1 MRVIQTLALSL
12 LAAACLA
19 SGSALAQSDDGAWS
33 RWAPGGY
40 RIFPNITYLTANNVD
55 LKVDVYRPRY
65 AEGPLPTV
73 IYIHGGG
80 WVGGSK
86 EASAFQL
93 LPYLEQ
99 GWAAVNVQY
108 RLARISP
115 APAAVEDSRCALQ
128 WVAANAEQFGF
139 DMEHLVVT
147 GNSAGGHLSLT
158 TGMLD
163 AEVGLDRQCPGSQ
176 TPDVAAIVNWYGIT
190 DVGDL
195 LAGENERGYA
205 VRWLGS
211 LPDRYDIAARV
222 SPLNMVNPN
231 LPPIITI
238 HGDADA
244 VVPYEHAV
252 QLHRALDEVGVTN
265 ELITVPGGGHGGFT
279 RNEYRDIYQSIFDF
293 LDVNGLDD

>member
-1 MRVIQTLALSL
+1 MRNPLITILSLSAVFCLTSVSTLA
-12 LAAACLA
+12 
-19 SGSALAQSDDGAWS
+19 QTDDGAWS

-40 RIFPNITYLTANNVD
+40 RIIPNITYLTANNVD

-93 LPYLEQ
+93 LPYIEQ

-108 RLARISP
+108 RLARVSQ

-128 WVAANAEQFGF
+128 WVAANAEQYGF
-139 DMEHLVVT
+139 DVEQLVVT

-163 AEVGLDRQCPGSQ
+163 SEFGLDRQCPGSE
-176 TPDVAAIVNWYGIT
+176 TPEVTAIVNWYGIT

-195 LAGENERGYA
+195 LEGDNRRGYA

-211 LPDRYDIAARV
+211 QPDRYEIAARV
-222 SPLNMVNPN
+222 SPLNMVDPN

-238 HGDADA
+238 HGDADT
-244 VVPYEHAV
+244 VVPYSHAV
-252 QLHRALDEVGVTN
+252 RLHEALEAAGVTN
-265 ELITVPGGGHGGFT
+265 DLITVSGGGHGGFT

-293 LDVNGLDD
+293 LDVNL

>member
-1 MRVIQTLALSL
+1 MRNSLITTLSL
-12 LAAACLA
+12 VAVFCLS
-19 SGSALAQSDDGAWS
+19 SGSALAQTDNGAWS
-33 RWAPGGY
+33 RWAPGGF
-40 RIFPNITYLTANNVD
+40 RIIPDITYLTANNVD

-108 RLARISP
+108 RLARISL

-128 WVAANAEQFGF
+128 WVAANAEQYGF
-139 DMEHLVVT
+139 DMEQLVVT

-158 TGMLD
+158 TGMLNS
-163 AEVGLDRQCPGSQ
+163 EFGLDRQCPGSEMPGV
-176 TPDVAAIVNWYGIT
+176 TAIVNWYGIT

-195 LAGENERGYA
+195 LEGDNRQGYA

-211 LPDRYDIAARV
+211 QPDRYDIAARV
-222 SPLNMVNPN
+222 SPMNMVNQN

-238 HGDADA
+238 HGDADT
-244 VVPYEHAV
+244 VVPYSHAV
-252 QLHRALDEVGVTN
+252 RLHEALEEAGVTN
-265 ELITVPGGGHGGFT
+265 DLITVSGGGHGGFT

-293 LDVNGLDD
+293 LDVNL

>member
-1 MRVIQTLALSL
+1 MRNLQIATLSL
-12 LAAACLA
+12 LAIVYLT
-19 SGSALAQSDDGAWS
+19 SGSALAQTDDGAWS

-40 RIFPNITYLTANNVD
+40 RIITDITYLTANNVD

-108 RLARISP
+108 RLARVSQ

-128 WVAANAEQFGF
+128 WVAANAEQYGF
-139 DMEHLVVT
+139 DMEQLVVT

-163 AEVGLDRQCPGSQ
+163 SEFGLDRQCPGSE
-176 TPDVAAIVNWYGIT
+176 TPGVAAIVNWYGIT

-195 LAGENERGYA
+195 LEGDNQRGYA

-211 LPDRYDIAARV
+211 QPDRFDIAARV

-238 HGDADA
+238 HGDADT
-244 VVPYEHAV
+244 VVPYNHAV
-252 QLHRALDEVGVTN
+252 RLHEALDEANVTN

-279 RNEYRDIYQSIFDF
+279 LNEYRDVYQSIFDF
-293 LDVNGLDD
+293 LDVNL